1 MFLKLGTTNCE
12 DVLII
17 TEDYEIK
24 GTVFN
29 VGFSKKNRFLS
40 DLLNKANKNFIAVK
54 DCEIMYKNR
63 GGATEFIEFLQINMR
78 YVVLIRPL
86 KPLELEEL
94 NDFKSHIEELQ

>member
-1 MFLKLGTTNCE
+1 MFLKFGTTNSE

-63 GGATEFIEFLQINMR
+63 GGETEFIDFLQINMR

-86 KPLELEEL
+86 KPEE
-94 NDFKSHIEELQ
+94 KSEFLANKKG

>member
-1 MFLKLGTTNCE
+1 MFFNLGKTNSE
-12 DVLII
+12 NVLII

-54 DCEIMYKNR
+54 NCEITYKNK
-63 GGATEFIEFLQINMR
+63 GGETEFIDFLQINMR
-78 YVVLIRPL
+78 YVILIRPL
-86 KPLELEEL
+86 KPEEKIS
-94 NDFKSHIEELQ
+94 NV